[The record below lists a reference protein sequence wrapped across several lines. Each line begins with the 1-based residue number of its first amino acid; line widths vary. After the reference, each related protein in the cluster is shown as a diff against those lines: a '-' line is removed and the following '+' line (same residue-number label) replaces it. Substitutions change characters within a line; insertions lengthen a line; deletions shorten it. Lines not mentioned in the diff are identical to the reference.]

1 MMNLEDEVRDGYTVP
16 AAMKRV
22 WAVQLTMVRKVLEV
36 CKRHNLKIWADG
48 GTLLGTIRHRGYI
61 PWDDDIDLFMP
72 REDYDRL
79 VALAP
84 REFAKP
90 VFFQC
95 ASTERLYPRGH
106 AQVRYEGTAAVT
118 RGTVDTPFDQS
129 IFIDIFVYDALPK
142 DKTAF
147 IWRMMRAER
156 LRSLMLHRVYGRMS
170 LRNPAE
176 TLKVI
181 LSRVYFLF
189 VPFRKA
195 FARFDEQYRATGLEQ
210 SDDFSCPAFNAAL
223 VFKIIRRREWLRET
237 IYMPF
242 EDIMMPVPIGYDG
255 VLRNQYGDYM
265 TPVKTPTLHGSVIFD
280 TERPYTEVI
289 KDIRSG
295 KISFGG

>member
-1 MMNLEDEVRDGYTVP
+1 MNLEDEVRDGYMVP
-16 AAMKRV
+16 AAMKKV
-22 WAVQLTMVRKVLEV
+22 WAVQLTMARKVLEV

-84 REFAKP
+84 QEFTKP
-90 VFFQC
+90 FFFQC
-95 ASTERLYPRGH
+95 ASTERLFPRGH

-118 RGTVDTPFDQS
+118 RGSIDAPFDQS

-142 DKTAF
+142 DKTTF

-156 LRSLMLHRVYGRMS
+156 LRSLMLYRVYGRINM
-170 LRNPAE
+170 RNPVE

-181 LSRVYFLF
+181 LSRLYFLF

-195 FARFDEQYRATGLEQ
+195 FARFDEQYRGTGLEL
-210 SDDFSCPAFNAAL
+210 SDELSCPAFNAAL

-255 VLRNQYGDYM
+255 VLRDQYGDYM
-265 TPVKTPTLHGSVIFD
+265 TPVKAPTLHGSVIFD

-295 KISFGG
+295 KISFGS